1 MKCRDDLTLEDARLL
16 KRSLQD
22 ALQQHFELLQEA
34 EEDIMERIEALKAKR
49 QAISQRKRSH
59 YMCLVNLI
67 ACYRK

>member
-1 MKCRDDLTLEDARLL
+1 MSLDDARLL
-16 KRSLQD
+16 KRSLRD

-34 EEDIMERIEALKAKR
+34 EEDILQRIEALKAKR

-67 ACYRK
+67 ACYK